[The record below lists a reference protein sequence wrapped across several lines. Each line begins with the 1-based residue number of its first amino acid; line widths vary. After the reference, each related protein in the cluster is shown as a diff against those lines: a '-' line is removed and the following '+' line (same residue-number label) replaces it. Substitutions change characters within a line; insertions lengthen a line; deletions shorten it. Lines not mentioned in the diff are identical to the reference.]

1 MNSTEIPRL
10 DRRALSV
17 GTLSEPS
24 DEKAFWLSKTPVER
38 LEAVETMRQI
48 LYGYDP
54 ATVRLQRVLEVAQR
68 APR

>member
-1 MNSTEIPRL
+1 MKPLDIPRL

-24 DEKAFWLSKTPVER
+24 DEKAFWLSRTPLER
-38 LEAVETMRQI
+38 LAAVETMRQI

-54 ATVRLQRVLEVAQR
+54 SATRLQRVL
-68 APR
+68 